1 MRMRFAA
8 VFQLL
13 MLSLIIA
20 AAGASTVRMTEPYNA
35 TIMGNSTVYLGKV
48 GPGQTFYVTISAN
61 TTNSTGAVFQRGWNE
76 LLATDL
82 PRGWIAENSSLYN
95 AYLSVKVTPPAD
107 AENGTYY
114 FNLTAVNAGNYSKLG
129 AAHFI
134 AEINVTPNV
143 FKLQVSPSTISTGP
157 GEPTTIY
164 ITINNTGVSDN
175 PFLISAQGLPA
186 WNLTK
191 EVIAL
196 HHTSEVFQYPLYQ
209 DEPGVYQAVINV
221 TSTASPL
228 VTKRSTVNL
237 TVQASVLNDYAAVGE
252 GAVGFPIIYEPIYAI
267 MQLISRLFHS
277 S

>member
-1 MRMRFAA
+1 MKMSFAA
-8 VFQLL
+8 LFPLL
-13 MLSLIIA
+13 VLSLTVA

-35 TIMGNSTVYLGKV
+35 TIIGNSTVYLGKV
-48 GPGQTFYVTISAN
+48 GPGQTFYVTVSAI
-61 TTNSTGAVFQRGWNE
+61 TTNSTGAVFERGWNE
-76 LLATDL
+76 LLVTNL
-82 PRGWIAENSSLYN
+82 PSGWIAENSSLYN
-95 AYLSVKVTPPAD
+95 SYLSVKITPPAD
-107 AENGTYY
+107 AANGTYY

-143 FKLQVSPSTISTGP
+143 FGLGVSPGTINIGP
-157 GEPTTIY
+157 GEPATIY

-175 PFLISAQGLPA
+175 PFLITAQGLPA

-209 DEPGVYQAVINV
+209 EEPGVYQTVINV

-237 TVQASVLNDYAAVGE
+237 TIQASLLNDYTAVGE
-252 GAVGFPIIYEPIYAI
+252 GAVGFPIIYEPVYAI

-277 S
+277 